1 MIGILSHGNDCVES
15 GFSTDKTPV
24 PSTFVKIPGNEEM
37 IKWII
42 KEGGEELQE
51 CLVDDDDNDK
61 ENLENQ
67 QNDRLDKEKEEK
79 RKKKKE
85 EKQANKDSKRKKKDD
100 NRVRKK
106 FPSLKDTQKKIIE
119 RERKM
124 REEKE
129 QENEGQEN
137 EEQENEEQDN
147 EDNEHSLWIKP
158 ITELLINHGYL
169 IEDADVIR
177 KFLALCKKFKK
188 TQKVI
193 GDQFIK
199 FTEGNTEGKVDL
211 ALVNQFGTS
220 LNEANNAKNSEQNK
234 NDNEEENEEPELGK
248 PGPSQTNLMAI
259 RFGRLVD
266 STMAYKFE
274 NGKYECNCCPY
285 SSTRHGD
292 IKKHIN
298 YNHAG
303 T

>member
-1 MIGILSHGNDCVES
+1 MMRYGLE
-15 GFSTDKTPV
+15 
-24 PSTFVKIPGNEEM
+24 
-37 IKWII
+37 
-42 KEGGEELQE
+42 EGGEELQE

-199 FTEGNTEGKVDL
+199 FTEGKNIDHVDL

-220 LNEANNAKNSEQNK
+220 LNEAKNSKNSEQNT